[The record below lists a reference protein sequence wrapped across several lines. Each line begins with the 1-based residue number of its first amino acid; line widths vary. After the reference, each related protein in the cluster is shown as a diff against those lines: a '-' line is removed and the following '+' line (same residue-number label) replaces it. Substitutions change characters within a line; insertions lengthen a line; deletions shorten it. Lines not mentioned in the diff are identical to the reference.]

1 MPWRLIA
8 KAFGWRAATDEDGNR
23 PSSSSGIRGSSGISA
38 EMTPGSA
45 PCGSPSTL
53 RSPPPSSPNSGQ
65 AKEDDF
71 MIEPMQQRMLQARME
86 TAEGDTRRRLRIIER
101 QIVSRA
107 ERMTVTEPV
116 KRR

>member
-1 MPWRLIA
+1 MEVINALAPHRQSLWLARSHRRGRHPARPRRLA
-8 KAFGWRAATDEDGNR
+8 SAAQAAVRLSVHASKST
-23 PSSSSGIRGSSGISA
+23 A
-38 EMTPGSA
+38 VFAPGK
-45 PCGSPSTL
+45 
-53 RSPPPSSPNSGQ
+53 
-65 AKEDDF
+65 AKEDDS